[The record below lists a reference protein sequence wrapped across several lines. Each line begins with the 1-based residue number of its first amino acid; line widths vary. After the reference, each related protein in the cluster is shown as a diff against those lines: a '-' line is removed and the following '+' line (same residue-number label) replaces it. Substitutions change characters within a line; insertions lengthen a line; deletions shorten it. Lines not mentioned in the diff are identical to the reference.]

1 MRRLLSPFALLYRG
15 VIGAR
20 NLYYD
25 HVPGATHHADLPV
38 VSVGNLTLGGT
49 GKTPLGLAL
58 VQKLQASDHRPAIL
72 TRGYKTPPGG
82 TADEVLEFHEAL
94 PSVPVIVNPDRVAGA
109 AEARQQHNVDC
120 LVLDDGFQHRRLA
133 RDLDIVLIDAL
144 YPWGSFSQPAWK
156 ARDGIPHHVCTSSG
170 PHLLPAGHLREP
182 PGSLRR
188 ADVLVLTRADLV
200 ARAHLACVTDEVQHY
215 AGEKPVLNAVVEP
228 DALVY
233 RDGRRA
239 PPAELAGRH
248 VVGVCGIGNPEQF
261 HLFLRGLAGHEHPT
275 FGYADHCQYSPA
287 NVREIQRRAATEKA
301 DLVVTT
307 RKDWVKLAPL
317 WPDSGPGLVRLDV
330 RLELGGAVNEL
341 DARLRQAVE
350 KRL

>member
-1 MRRLLSPFALLYRG
+1 MRRLLWPFAFLYRG

-25 HVPGATHHADLPV
+25 RVPGATHHAGIPV
-38 VSVGNLTLGGT
+38 ISVGNLTVGGT
-49 GKTPLGLAL
+49 GKTPLVIAL
-58 VQKLQASDHRPAIL
+58 VQKLQTWGRRPAIL

-82 TADEVLEFHEAL
+82 VADEVLEFREAV
-94 PSVPVIVNPDRVAGA
+94 PGVPVIVNPDRVAGA
-109 AEARQQHNVDC
+109 AQARKQHDVDC

-144 YPWGSFSQPAWK
+144 YPWGSFSQPAGR
-156 ARDGIPHHVCTSSG
+156 APDGIPHYVRTSSG

-188 ADVLVLTRADLV
+188 ADLLVVTRADLV
-200 ARAHLACVTDEVQHY
+200 ARAHLACVTDEIQHY

-228 DALVY
+228 DGLVY

-261 HLFLRGLAGHEHPT
+261 HLLLRGLAGNEHPT

-287 NVREIQRRAATEKA
+287 NVREIQGRAATEKA

-317 WPDSGPGLVRLDV
+317 WPDTGPALARLDV
-330 RLELGGAVNEL
+330 RVALSGAVDEL
-341 DARLRQAVE
+341 DTRLRQAVE